1 MLDFSDNIDRLEP
14 SATLAITARAKALQ
28 AEGRSVVNLS
38 AGEPSFTTPAVAA
51 EAAAA
56 AVAAGPT
63 GYPPTPGLAV
73 LRSAV
78 AAYTDETT
86 SAADAHPATV
96 VISAGVKQVLFN
108 VCYCLFGQGDE
119 VLVPAPYWPS
129 YLTMVHLTRATPVV
143 VPLGWSDDFRI
154 TADLLEAH
162 RTEQTRG
169 LLLNSPSNPSG
180 AVISHEDLA
189 DVMAWAG
196 EHGIWV
202 LSDEIYRRLYYGSG
216 TAASVLDIP
225 DRPDHVVALDGMS
238 KAFSMPGWRIGWGYG
253 PEELMRKASALQS
266 QTTSGAAVPSQN
278 ASAALLGAPTR
289 EAIVDEF
296 RTTLDRR
303 RLSSLAALQE
313 VEGIEVR
320 DQPAAIYHYL
330 RLRDGQDSMAVA
342 EALLTQGGVATI
354 PGDAFGTP
362 GYLRMTYAGADD
374 ELAEGMRRIARFFG

>member
-1 MLDFSDNIDRLEP
+1 MLDFSDNVDRLEP
-14 SATLAITARAKALQ
+14 SATLAITARAKAMQ
-28 AEGRSVVNLS
+28 AEGQSVINLS
-38 AGEPSFTTPAVAA
+38 AGEPSFHTPGV
-51 EAAAA
+51 AAAA
-56 AVAAGPT
+56 AASAVAGGPI
-63 GYPPTPGLAV
+63 GYPPTPGLPS

-78 AAYTDETT
+78 AAYTNETT
-86 SAADAHPATV
+86 SAADAHPGAV
-96 VISAGVKQVLFN
+96 VVSAGVKQVLFN
-108 VCYCLFGQGDE
+108 LCYSLFGQGDE

-129 YLTMVHLTRATPVV
+129 YLAIVHLTRATPTA

-154 TADLLEAH
+154 TADLLEAY
-162 RTEQTRG
+162 RTERTKG

-180 AVISHEDLA
+180 AVISREDLEG
-189 DVMAWAG
+189 VLAWAG

-216 TAASVLDIP
+216 TAPSVLDIA
-225 DRPDHVVALDGMS
+225 DRPNHVVALDGMS

-253 PEELMRKASALQS
+253 PDELIRKASALQS
-266 QTTSGAAVPSQN
+266 QTTSGAAVPSQH

-289 EAIVDEF
+289 ETIIEEF
-296 RTTLDRR
+296 RATLDRR
-303 RLSSLAALQE
+303 RLASLAALRD
-313 VEGIEVR
+313 VEGLEVR
-320 DQPAAIYHYL
+320 DQPAALYHYL
-330 RLRDGQDSMAVA
+330 RLRDGQDSITVA